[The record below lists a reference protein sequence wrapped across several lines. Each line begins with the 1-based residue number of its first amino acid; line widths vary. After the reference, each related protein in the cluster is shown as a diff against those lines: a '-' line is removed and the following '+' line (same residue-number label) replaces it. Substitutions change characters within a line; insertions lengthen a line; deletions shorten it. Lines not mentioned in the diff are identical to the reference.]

1 MKIAFNDEQKR
12 LLKKILPQV
21 NVETEISEDDYFLI
35 DETVADYLTL
45 HCFDEDYEPNREG
58 IVCED
63 ILDILADVSF
73 DA

>member
-1 MKIAFNDEQKR
+1 MKITFNDEQKR

-21 NVETEISEDDYFLI
+21 DVEAEISEDDYFLI

-63 ILDILADVSF
+63 ILEILGNIPL